1 MRDSH
6 FREVNVASL
15 HVNPVEQENRPA
27 ILKNH
32 LGTGEAGCAAGGS
45 AAGYTYTV
53 ILCAARFG
61 TEENFQINHV
71 WPHFLLSGLV

>member
-45 AAGYTYTV
+45 AAGYTYTESK
-53 ILCAARFG
+53 I
-61 TEENFQINHV
+61 
-71 WPHFLLSGLV
+71 SGCGELGKWG